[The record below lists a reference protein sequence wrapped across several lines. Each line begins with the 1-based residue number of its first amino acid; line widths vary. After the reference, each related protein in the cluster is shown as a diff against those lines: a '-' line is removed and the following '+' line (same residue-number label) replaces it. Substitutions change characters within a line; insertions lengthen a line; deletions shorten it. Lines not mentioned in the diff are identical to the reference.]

1 MPRIFSD
8 MQDVFWR
15 NCNHRWNIKTGAT
28 RSGKTYMDYFL
39 IARRIRETHGK
50 EGIRVLL
57 GNTRS
62 TLERNIIDPMRD
74 LFGDQLIGTL
84 RQNNTIE
91 MFGEKVYALGADKIT
106 QVDKLRGAG
115 IVYCYGDEITTWNKE
130 VFEMLKSRLSLPDS
144 RFDGTCNPDSPN
156 HWFKE
161 FLDKAETGSGDDRP
175 DIYQQNYQI
184 YDNPYLTPKFVHD
197 LEIEYRGT
205 IYYDRYILGKW
216 TLAEGLVYDCY
227 NPAAD
232 AIDEVPE
239 ALTGRRYVS
248 VDYGTQ
254 NPTVFLLWEKGKSG
268 TWYLTDEYYY
278 SGRDSERQKTDREYL
293 TDFQAFLSGRDIR
306 AAIPDPSAASFIAEL
321 RQAGFRVIKARN
333 DVLDGIRFT
342 ASQLNLGKIKILKR
356 CEHTLKEF
364 GAYRWD
370 TKRMDVDAPIKENDH
385 CMDAMRYFVFTI
397 LKRKRMRA
405 TVRGV

>member
-1 MPRIFSD
+1 MLSPKQ
-8 MQDVFWR
+8 QDFWKQ
-15 NCNHRWNIKTGAT
+15 CNHRWNIKTGAT
-28 RSGKTYMDYFL
+28 RSGKTYMDYYL
-39 IARRIRETHGK
+39 IAKRIRATHGK

-74 LFGDQLIGTL
+74 IYGDQLIGTL

-115 IVYCYGDEITTWNKE
+115 FIYCYGDEITTWNKE
-130 VFEMLKSRLSLPDS
+130 VFEMLKSRLSLPES
-144 RFDGTCNPDSPN
+144 TFDGTCNPDSPN
-156 HWFKE
+156 HWFKS
-161 FLDKAETGSGDDRP
+161 FLDRGELDDDSERP

-184 YDNPYLTPKFVHD
+184 YDNPFLTPKFIHD
-197 LEIEYRGT
+197 LEIEYKGT
-205 IYYDRYILGKW
+205 IYYDRFILGKW

-227 NPAAD
+227 NPETD
-232 AIDEVPE
+232 AIEEVPE
-239 ALTGRRYVS
+239 ELTGRRYVS

-254 NPTVFLLWEKGKSG
+254 NPTVFQMWEKGVSG
-268 TWYLTDEYYY
+268 SWYLTDEYYY
-278 SGRDSERQKTDREYL
+278 SGRDSERQKTDYEYVD
-293 TDFQAFLSGRDIR
+293 DFRRFVGNRKIKCV
-306 AAIPDPSAASFIAEL
+306 IVDPSAASFIVAL
-321 RQAGFRVIKARN
+321 KRAGFHVRHAKN

-356 CEHTLKEF
+356 CKHTLEEF

-370 TKRMDVDAPIKENDH
+370 TKKTDVDAPIKENDH

-397 LKRKRMRA
+397 LKRKKRRA